1 MVAMAVEFRSDPAQ
15 APRRGPG
22 WWFSGVSEM
31 ARRNIRHILRSP
43 ELVAYALIQPVMF
56 VLLFTYVFGGAMHVP
71 GGNYKQFLLPG
82 IFVQMVLFGSV
93 FGTTVGVST
102 DLRSGIMDRFRSMP
116 ISRSAVLVGRT
127 VSEIL
132 RNLVSV
138 AVMIVV
144 GLLIGFRLDDGLLP
158 ALGGL
163 ALLLFFGYAM
173 SWLGVYVGMSTGSP
187 NAAQS
192 AGLTWLFPFTF
203 LSSAFAPTGSMPGWL
218 QAYADHSPMTTM
230 VDSVRGLSDGTPVGS
245 EVLQTLAWSAGV
257 TLLFGTLAVRKYA
270 SQSR

>member
-1 MVAMAVEFRSDPAQ
+1 MAAMTAELRRDVAS

-22 WWFSGVSEM
+22 WWLSGAYEM

-56 VLLFTYVFGGAMHVP
+56 VLLFTYVFGGAIHVP

-102 DLRSGIMDRFRSMP
+102 DLRAGIMDRFRSMP

-127 VSEIL
+127 VSEII
-132 RNLVSV
+132 RNIVSV

-144 GLLIGFRLDDGLLP
+144 GLLIGFRFTAGLLP

-173 SWLGVYVGMSTGSP
+173 SWVGAFVGMSTDSP

-192 AGLTWLFPFTF
+192 AGLTWMFPFTF
-203 LSSAFAPTGSMPGWL
+203 ISSAFAPTGSMPGWL

-230 VDSVRGLSDGTPVGS
+230 VDSLRGLCDGTPVGGQIA
-245 EVLQTLAWSAGV
+245 LTLAWSAGL
-257 TLLFGTLAVRKYA
+257 TLLFGALAVRKYA